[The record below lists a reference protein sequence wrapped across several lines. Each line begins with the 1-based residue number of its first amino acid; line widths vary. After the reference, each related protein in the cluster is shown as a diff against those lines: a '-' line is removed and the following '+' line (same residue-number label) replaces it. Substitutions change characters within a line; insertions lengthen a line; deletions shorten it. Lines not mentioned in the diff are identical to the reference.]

1 MLRQEPK
8 RMLMFGLVLGVL
20 CGALGLHLAIAAKAQ
35 AQTTQEGSQTLDEKY
50 KALASQYGEIR
61 TVAVHFSV
69 VGDECFILYAS
80 GKIERISRRHI
91 PARRS
96 NP

>member
-8 RMLMFGLVLGVL
+8 RMLVLGLVLGVL
-20 CGALGLHLAIAAKAQ
+20 CGALGLHLATAAKAQ
-35 AQTTQEGSQTLDEKY
+35 GQTTQEGGQILDEKY
-50 KALASQYGEIR
+50 KALGSQYGEIV
-61 TVAVHFSV
+61 TAAVHFSV

-91 PARRS
+91 PAKRS